1 MGKEV
6 FVLHGHT
13 SSRAITSLCL
23 SSHEQHLFSA
33 SVDYSVRI
41 WDMTTN
47 QQVGNSLLRDGE
59 VRTLVI
65 SSDGQYVTSAGFDE
79 EINVWSLQAALNGN
93 DKVCLYY
100 YPLKISSSRPA
111 AMEIHN
117 PTRSSR

>member
-79 EINVWSLQAALNGN
+79 EINVWSLQAALNGS
-93 DKVCLYY
+93 DKVRLYY
-100 YPLKISSSRPA
+100 YPLKISSNRPG
-111 AMEIHN
+111 AMEMHS